1 MILRW
6 LLFIAYYWQHHG
18 NKKSD
23 SPYYL
28 NNEKNTNTLSE
39 ILSANLFRKHLTG
52 ANGNKFRSLEKPD
65 FTRFL
70 RG

>member
-23 SPYYL
+23 SLCYL
-28 NNEKNTNTLSE
+28 NNGNNANTMS
-39 ILSANLFRKHLTG
+39 
-52 ANGNKFRSLEKPD
+52 
-65 FTRFL
+65 
-70 RG
+70 